1 MGVSKQRQKVRRNL
15 TMLTRIITAAV
26 SLVVFVIVLL
36 LPQYVFV
43 GAVAIIMAIMAYEC
57 MDCAKAEKSVK
68 RTGAI
73 STIIMVAAYIYA
85 AVSSDKAFVLPSV
98 IAAIMLHCVTIVLEH
113 GKIKYTD
120 IFSSGLLLIYVVITM
135 SSIAFCRVE
144 YGIGAMMLIFVCAW
158 TTDSGAY
165 FAGSF
170 MGKHKLIPHVS
181 PKKTVEGAVGGV
193 VVCMLCSFVYSMI
206 IHNIAGETIVSLD
219 SLRLT
224 VIGGLG
230 AVVAQVGDLVAS
242 SIKRDTGV
250 KDFGKI
256 FPGHGGFMDRFDS
269 VIFVAPIIY
278 GLFVIWN

>member
-26 SLVVFVIVLL
+26 SLVVFLVVLL

-43 GAVAIIMAIMAYEC
+43 GAVAIIIAIMAHEC
-57 MDCAKAEKSVK
+57 MDCAKAQKSI
-68 RTGAI
+68 RITGAI
-73 STIIMVAAYIYA
+73 STILMVAAYVYA
-85 AVSSDKAFVLPSV
+85 AVSADKAFVLPSV

-120 IFSSGLLLIYVVITM
+120 IFASGLLLIYVVITM

-165 FAGSF
+165 FVGSF

-181 PKKTVEGAVGGV
+181 PKKTIEGAVGGV

-206 IHNIAGETIVSLD
+206 IHNIAGEAIVSLD